1 MAAPESREL
10 KEKTKTSEK
19 GVLQKKN
26 RNVESHR
33 PSMMLTLDVFFCP
46 IFLVSLDLLQQQQ
59 NSFWCIGGTFKAPSV
74 ALTAYLSAACQLSF
88 RRIPFEQASLPQVRV

>member
-33 PSMMLTLDVFFCP
+33 PSMMLT
-46 IFLVSLDLLQQQQ
+46 
-59 NSFWCIGGTFKAPSV
+59 
-74 ALTAYLSAACQLSF
+74 
-88 RRIPFEQASLPQVRV
+88 